1 MEKLIWDI
9 WAKKGLKWANECM
22 GFYDF
27 FASNYSSVT
36 TYWFKWSLSREKFV
50 FIGRKRALNEVSQ
63 VLWKIR
69 AWKFSN
75 FLHEAA
81 EKFKIA
87 SNDFFQKKY
96 CTWVLGQKVTE
107 NEFFK
112 FYNKL
117 MHFDK
122 FWFWDIWDKKRAK
135 VGPKWGVF

>member
-1 MEKLIWDI
+1 
-9 WAKKGLKWANECM
+9 M
-22 GFYDF
+22 GKSVHGILWF

-69 AWKFSN
+69 ASKFSN

-122 FWFWDIWDKKRAK
+122 FWLRGFLVSWWIEVCICIFLHQVQHQKGKNCLK
-135 VGPKWGVF
+135 